1 MKILFI
7 LVGFFVVTPFCFSQA
22 PKLVEDTY
30 PGPLSGVAGGGV
42 YLNGRYIYEGNT
54 PETGAELFVIEDGE
68 IALLADINPGP
79 EGSQL
84 DNITEVN
91 GKIIFTAREDP
102 NTVKLFVTDGTAAG
116 TKGIFTFDPAFNS
129 SRPRGFIKS
138 YSDEVYFSQRLTN
151 YYTDGDTVI
160 TRAALQSYNT
170 TSNYA
175 GLNAGPY
182 KEGIVANRSTSSHH
196 YFYYI
201 NKQEETLL
209 DSIPSDG
216 TFDDIFSVM
225 GFGEDFIFGVDSFD
239 DEVEGAY
246 RYRGAIGSIEK
257 VDDRPYGRVATV
269 TADACIA
276 TIGGDIHTLSTAGE
290 VVYEDVSPIRFAGQ
304 RWNTVLDGDR
314 IFFHQDSDQS
324 FTEDIARY
332 DASNNSHSVV
342 AQTDDSFL
350 SPLVLSGNTLI
361 YAGGIDNGFDPTLH
375 LYNYV
380 DNTTKVLHRFD
391 ESSNDGSSVTPLFV
405 QDGLLYFWS
414 NLDPTVGREL
424 YSIASDD
431 LISSVPST
439 QPLAL
444 SISKLEQ
451 NLYTVSSKTSSR
463 VSISVYDL
471 SGRLLHQAKV
481 KTNQPFA
488 IEEPKG
494 IFIIAVGVGDDM
506 VSKKFTSY

>member
-1 MKILFI
+1 MKIYILLIATLVTTITCVGQVPI
-7 LVGFFVVTPFCFSQA
+7 LVSDA
-22 PKLVEDTY
+22 N
-30 PGPLSGVAGGGV
+30 PGPPSIVAGAGIQVG
-42 YLNGRYIYEGNT
+42 GRYIFEGRT
-54 PETGAELFVIEDGE
+54 PETGGELYVIEDGE
-68 IALLADINPGP
+68 IRLVADINPGP

-91 GKIIFTAREDP
+91 GKIIFTAREDAS
-102 NTVKLFVTDGTAAG
+102 TVKLFVTDGTTAG
-116 TKGIFTFDPAFNS
+116 TQGIFTFDPAFNS
-129 SRPRGFIKS
+129 TRPRGFIKS
-138 YSDEVYFSQRLTN
+138 YSGEVYFSQSLTN

-160 TRAALQSYNT
+160 TRTNLQSYNT

-182 KEGIVANRSTSSHH
+182 KDGIVANRSTLSHH

-216 TFDDIFSVM
+216 VFDDVFSVM

-239 DEVEGAY
+239 DELEGAY
-246 RYRGAIGSIEK
+246 RYRGANGSIEK
-257 VDDRPYGRVATV
+257 VDDSPYARVATI

-276 TIGGDIHTLSTAGE
+276 TIGSDIQTLSTEGE
-290 VVYEDVSPIRFAGQ
+290 AVYEDASPIRFAGQ
-304 RWNTVLDGDR
+304 RWNTLLDGDK
-314 IFFHQDSDQS
+314 IFFHQDSEQS
-324 FTEDIARY
+324 FTEDIAKY
-332 DASNNSHSVV
+332 DASNNTYSIV

-350 SPLVLSGNTLI
+350 SSLVFSGNTLI

-375 LYNYV
+375 LYNDV
-380 DNTTKVLHRFD
+380 DNTTKVLYQFD
-391 ESSNDGSSVTPLFV
+391 ESSNNGSSVTPLFV

-431 LISSVPST
+431 FISSISST

-451 NLYTVSSKTSSR
+451 GLYTVSSKTSR
-463 VSISVYDL
+463 PVTISVYDL
-471 SGRLLHQAKV
+471 SGRLLYQAQV
-481 KTNQPFA
+481 KINEPFA
-488 IEEPKG
+488 VEEPKG
-494 IFIIAVGVGDDM
+494 MFVITAGVSDAII
-506 VSKKFTSY
+506 SEKFTSY